1 MKHTKSPVQVTL
13 QIKPKRFR
21 EFERANREIERR
33 TGSAPGVEA
42 LMILT
47 IDASNDPHE
56 LADIYCFKV
65 LRQSPEL
72 IALYPRK

>member
-1 MKHTKSPVQVTL
+1 M
-13 QIKPKRFR
+13 QIKARRFK
-21 EFERANREIERR
+21 EFVRANREIERR

-56 LADIYCFKV
+56 LADIFCYKV

-72 IALYPRK
+72 IALYPRT